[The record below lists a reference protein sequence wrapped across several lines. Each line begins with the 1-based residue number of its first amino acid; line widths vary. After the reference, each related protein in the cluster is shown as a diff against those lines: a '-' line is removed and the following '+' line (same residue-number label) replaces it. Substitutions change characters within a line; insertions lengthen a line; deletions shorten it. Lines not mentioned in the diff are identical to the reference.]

1 MGKLQLK
8 KEIQALPR
16 EQLEA
21 MILEAYDARK
31 EIKQY
36 FDYFINPD
44 VEKLTD
50 KYMREI
56 SGEFSRSKRGYTKA
70 RITNIRRLYKE
81 FQGYH
86 PGFDK
91 EIELLMHVITI
102 ALQCERQYYFP
113 DTLIRGIRSIVIL
126 TVEIAD
132 RNLVADK
139 VLAQLAE
146 ILSQERYGTKHFRS
160 YLYKALQEV
169 RPS

>member
-16 EQLEA
+16 EQLES

-56 SGEFSRSKRGYTKA
+56 SSEFSRSKRGYTKA

-113 DTLIRGIRSIVIL
+113 DTLIRGIRSIVML

-146 ILSQERYGTKHFRS
+146 ILTHERYGTKHFRS